1 MHAHHDR
8 LTLAV
13 ADSPQSVAPAACIDA
28 THDLEISPCTTQ
40 LRLLVAAGFALTL
53 FSATLAF
60 DWWDGLGD
68 YDTTVGYAGVV
79 LFGLVTGRL
88 IWLLPAE
95 RGPVVIVTPYG
106 IRDLRIGNEFLLW
119 DSIAEISAEEGRG
132 HKAIVL
138 TLTPALQRQLC
149 TISTLATRAE
159 NERQNERIVIRS
171 EGLATDFDTLL
182 RACRDCHAASA
193 ARTALQQ
200 EDERGTQG
208 FAVQASQD
216 CRSQIAP
223 CCSAGWAH
231 PR

>member
-40 LRLLVAAGFALTL
+40 LRLLVAAGFAIDPVQRDPCLRLVGRVWATTIRR
-53 FSATLAF
+53 SAMPAS
-60 DWWDGLGD
+60 W
-68 YDTTVGYAGVV
+68 

-149 TISTLATRAE
+149 TISTLVPRAQ

-208 FAVQASQD
+208 FAVQAS
-216 CRSQIAP
+216 
-223 CCSAGWAH
+223 
-231 PR
+231 

>member
-1 MHAHHDR
+1 MAMLGKSMHAHHDR

-119 DSIAEISAEEGRG
+119 DSIAEVSTEEGRG

-149 TISTLATRAE
+149 TISTLAPRAQ
-159 NERQNERIVIRS
+159 NERQNERIVIPS

-182 RACRDCHAASA
+182 RACRDCHAASV

-208 FAVQASQD
+208 FAVQAS
-216 CRSQIAP
+216 
-223 CCSAGWAH
+223 
-231 PR
+231 

>member
-119 DSIAEISAEEGRG
+119 DSIAEVSTEEGRG

-149 TISTLATRAE
+149 TISTLAPRAQ
-159 NERQNERIVIRS
+159 NERQNERIVIPS

-182 RACRDCHAASA
+182 RACRDCHAASV

-208 FAVQASQD
+208 FAVQAS
-216 CRSQIAP
+216 
-223 CCSAGWAH
+223 
-231 PR
+231 

>member
-1 MHAHHDR
+1 MAMLGKSMHAHHDR
-8 LTLAV
+8 LTLAA

-40 LRLLVAAGFALTL
+40 LRLLVAAGFTLTL

-119 DSIAEISAEEGRG
+119 DSIAEISAEESRG

-149 TISTLATRAE
+149 TMSTLAPRAE
-159 NERQNERIVIRS
+159 NERQNERQNERIVIRS

-193 ARTALQQ
+193 VRTALQQ
-200 EDERGTQG
+200 EYERGTQG
-208 FAVQASQD
+208 FAVQAS
-216 CRSQIAP
+216 
-223 CCSAGWAH
+223 
-231 PR
+231 